1 MNKKEKTLI
10 IFIQELSEVIIE
22 ASKLMDKNNTDEDST
37 KFEIKI
43 GSVFAVIAKLAE
55 HKIIKEDDLIQ
66 YADKRLKSL
75 TKWDNI

>member
-43 GSVFAVIAKLAE
+43 GGVFAVIAKLAE